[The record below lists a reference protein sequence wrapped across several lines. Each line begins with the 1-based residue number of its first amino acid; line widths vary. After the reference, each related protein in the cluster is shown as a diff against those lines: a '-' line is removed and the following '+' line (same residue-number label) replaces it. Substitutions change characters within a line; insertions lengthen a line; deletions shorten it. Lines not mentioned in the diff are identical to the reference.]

1 MSFIIP
7 NIAVI
12 TYRDDVSA
20 AVVDD
25 VSVLRGDSGL
35 SWRDVTAASGGVM
48 LVASSATVTCAR
60 HDQYMS
66 RHRVKSWY
74 MYSRRQHASHRHVYM
89 CTRTTKYTY
98 TYVTWQGTIEIDRRR
113 STHSH
118 LLMNIKLIST

>member
-1 MSFIIP
+1 MYSVYMYVQHVMSFIIP

-12 TYRDDVSA
+12 SYRDDVSA

-66 RHRVKSWY
+66 RHQMKLGMHARV
-74 MYSRRQHASHRHVYM
+74 HAQKKHTHV
-89 CTRTTKYTY
+89 C
-98 TYVTWQGTIEIDRRR
+98 
-113 STHSH
+113 
-118 LLMNIKLIST
+118 KLSKIQY

>member
-1 MSFIIP
+1 MYSVYMYVQHVMSFIIP

-74 MYSRRQHASHRHVYM
+74 MYSRRQHASHRHVY
-89 CTRTTKYTY
+89 
-98 TYVTWQGTIEIDRRR
+98 
-113 STHSH
+113 THH
-118 LLMNIKLIST
+118 KVHVRNLGKAQLKLIGDDRHTVIF